1 MKEMKNS
8 FNCLGSRLD
17 TTKERISESGQ
28 QKLSKLKHFE
38 KKKEKHRKEH
48 PELWYQSDKMY
59 NWSAR
64 KRIENKAEDRSIK
77 PRKTTSRIQTPH
89 SQTSEN
95 KK

>member
-1 MKEMKNS
+1 MKEMKKS
-8 FNCLGSRLD
+8 FNYLGSRQD
-17 TTKERISESGQ
+17 TAKEKICESGQ

-38 KKKEKHRKEH
+38 KKKKYRKEH
-48 PELWYQSDKMY
+48 QELWYQSDKY
-59 NWSAR
+59 
-64 KRIENKAEDRSIK
+64 IIGVTEENREQSRRYRSIK